1 MADETNMDPPYGEPS
16 GDRAAPSDET
26 AADSAAPDEVKVIV
40 DVAHDE
46 EAEEITVGGEGED
59 PRVGE
64 LRDQLLRAMAE
75 TENIR
80 RRAQR
85 EVEDAGK
92 YAMANFARD
101 MLSVGD
107 NLSRAIDS
115 VPDGAAEESAA
126 LAALI
131 DGVALTQRELLA
143 ALERHGIKL
152 IEPKGE
158 KFDHNFHQ
166 AMFEVEDAEN
176 EPGTIV
182 QVLQVGY
189 VIADRLLRPAMV
201 GIAKKRAGEAPQG
214 EAPGDAPHIDTKV

>member
-1 MADETNMDPPYGEPS
+1 MAENTDTDPQNGEP
-16 GDRAAPSDET
+16 GADAAGAPGEAAAEPGATADDE
-26 AADSAAPDEVKVIV
+26 PKVIV
-40 DVAHDE
+40 DVAPDT
-46 EAEEITVGGEGED
+46 AGEEITVEGDDAGED
-59 PRVGE
+59 PRIAE
-64 LRDQLLRAMAE
+64 LRDQLLRAIAE

-80 RRAQR
+80 RRSQR
-85 EVEDAGK
+85 DIEDANK
-92 YAMANFARD
+92 YGMANFARD

-115 VPDGAAEESAA
+115 VPQGAAEESAA

-143 ALERHGIKL
+143 AFERHGIKL
-152 IEPKGE
+152 IEPMGE

-166 AMFEVEDAEN
+166 AMFEAEDPDN

-182 QVLQVGY
+182 QVLQAGY

-201 GIAKKRAGEAPQG
+201 GVAKKPADETD
-214 EAPGDAPHIDTKV
+214 EAPHIDTKV